1 MAAQWGYIKRSFLA
15 GESYKSLSEKYG
27 VTVKTIQNR
36 AYKEG
41 WLQEKGKIEAEVGQK
56 THARVVR
63 AKIEQLEKLILA
75 NEKVIDGLLAIAES
89 ISEEP
94 AQKLYDKVGSLK
106 NAESFAKAIQVA
118 VATQRDLYRLPTL
131 EQEQHRKE
139 WLQQKRDN
147 KAKMALER
155 EKWEA
160 AKLEKAKSESTAS
173 GTVWRVE
180 EIGGDGDEI
189 DG

>member
-1 MAAQWGYIKRSFLA
+1 MATPWGRVKQSFLA
-15 GESYKSLSEKYG
+15 GATYKQLSEKYG
-27 VTVKTIQNR
+27 ITVRTIQNK
-36 AYKEG
+36 ASKEG
-41 WLQEKGKIEAEVGQK
+41 WVKEKVKIREEVAEK
-56 THARVVR
+56 TRARVVR
-63 AKIEQLEKLILA
+63 AKIEQLEKLIQA

-147 KAKMALER
+147 KAKMALEK
-155 EKWEA
+155 EKWE
-160 AKLEKAKSESTAS
+160 KEKEQMEKNAEIASE
-173 GTVWRVE
+173 TVWKVE
-180 EIGGDGDEI
+180 APEGVVLDG
-189 DG
+189 